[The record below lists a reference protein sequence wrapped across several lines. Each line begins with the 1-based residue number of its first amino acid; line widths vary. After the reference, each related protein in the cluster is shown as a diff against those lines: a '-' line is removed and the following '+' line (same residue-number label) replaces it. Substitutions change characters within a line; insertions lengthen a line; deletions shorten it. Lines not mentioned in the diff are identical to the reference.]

1 MIHYIN
7 GLEAQIKA
15 LLCSYSK
22 LSRAKDSDS
31 TVVIIGSIDVN
42 KCFNDFTVAQN
53 YKIEVQIPKNEEK
66 LPNVLDAG
74 HHIMRDYPHLY
85 SDRSLCLATE
95 TDIRFRYIEG
105 FDLVDW
111 MGTYVENYYYS
122 YEYYQRFG
130 VFPFGERGHGDK
142 GVLETYQEIFD
153 VNSTTAAKNVLS
165 YIVSHKKY
173 RGHHLCPCNSG
184 KKVRDCHKE
193 IIQHCFQDPT
203 LLSLLVQDY
212 NSTFS
217 RR

>member
-7 GLEAQIKA
+7 GLEAQVEA
-15 LLCSYSK
+15 LLCAYPR
-22 LSRAKDSDS
+22 LNRTKDSRS
-31 TVVIIGSIDVN
+31 AVVISGSIDVN
-42 KCFNDFTVAQN
+42 KCFNDFTVAQSYN
-53 YKIEVQIPKNEEK
+53 LEIHIPKSEEK
-66 LPNVLDAG
+66 LPNVVDVG

-85 SDRSLCLATE
+85 SDRTLCLATE
-95 TDIRFRYIEG
+95 TDIRFRYIQG

-122 YEYYQRFG
+122 YEYYQRYG
-130 VFPFGERGHGDK
+130 VFPFGERGHGNK

-153 VNSTTAAKNVLS
+153 VNSTTAAKNVLD

-173 RGHHLCPCNSG
+173 RGHHLCPCYSG
-184 KKVRDCHKE
+184 KKIRDCHKE
-193 IIQHCFQDPT
+193 IILHFLQDPT

-212 NSTFS
+212 NNTFS